1 MYFVLKKYLRKENFK
16 SEFIKYYSSYILNCL
31 TKDIT
36 IFFKKIFYLITNKI
50 LKDNIEFFDD
60 KKYFILQN
68 IIVCGLDSL
77 SNYEKEKLNKYID
90 NFKIKV

>member
-1 MYFVLKKYLRKENFK
+1 MESKYVHE
-16 SEFIKYYSSYILNCL
+16 
-31 TKDIT
+31 
-36 IFFKKIFYLITNKI
+36 
-50 LKDNIEFFDD
+50 
-60 KKYFILQN
+60 YFILQN